1 MNDVVLS
8 KDNWLNEVETFITG
22 KTFEK
27 IDDNTYRKES
37 IQYTGGQ
44 TIIINGQRM
53 EQPGQQIKL
62 TQSIILNGDGW
73 ISNLD
78 DSNKQ
83 DFTQVVFSITT
94 DDQEDNYEEC
104 IYWNDA
110 NRVKELIN
118 QIFRI

>member
-8 KDNWLNEVETFITG
+8 KDNWLNEVEAFITG

-53 EQPGQQIKL
+53 EQPGQQVKI
-62 TQSIILNGDGW
+62 TQSIILNEDGW

-83 DFTQVVFSITT
+83 DFTQVVFSIAN

-104 IYWNDA
+104 IYWNDTQ
-110 NRVKELIN
+110 RVKELIN
-118 QIFRI
+118 QIFKL